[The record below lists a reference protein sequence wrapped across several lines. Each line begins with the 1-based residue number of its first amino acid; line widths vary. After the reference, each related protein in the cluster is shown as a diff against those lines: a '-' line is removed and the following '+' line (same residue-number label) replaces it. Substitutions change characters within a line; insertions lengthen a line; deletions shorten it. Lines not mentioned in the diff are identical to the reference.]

1 MFTEAIERVVIKRYI
16 RGANPQELFSY
27 LNGLKLTWKAHSFL
41 IDEIIENLKTSLDMG
56 FVLWYPLGTLKDKR
70 K

>member
-16 RGANPQELFSY
+16 RGVNLQELFSY
-27 LNGLKLTWKAHSFL
+27 LNGLKLTWKL

-56 FVLWYPLGTLKDKR
+56 FVLWYPLGTLKDKVE
-70 K
+70 